1 MNRLHIIIFIIA
13 LNTFCNASPPNILL
27 IVSEDNG
34 PELGCYGAP
43 VQTPNIDKLASSGT
57 LFENAYVPQA
67 GCSQSRAA
75 LLTGLYPHQNGQIG
89 LATWNYEMYSE
100 KIPNIVNTL
109 KDGGYDTGIIG
120 KLHIKPKSAF
130 RFDYKEIPKSNFQ
143 RNNPELYQTKASEFF
158 KSSKRPF
165 YLQVN
170 YPDAHRPFIPQ
181 VNGIPE
187 RPLKASDVAALPY
200 IGIDHPEIRQQTA
213 DYYNCIMRLDH
224 YIGELINALKKSGK
238 FDNTV
243 IIYIGDHGADLPR
256 GKRTCYEGGIRVPMI
271 ISWPNA
277 KPKQRRNELVSTLD
291 IFPTICEIAKLK
303 TPSTLAGASLKEIIH
318 GEKPDWRKIMVTEYH
333 VHSNHNPW
341 PQRAIRNKR
350 YKLIFNP
357 LAGEI
362 NPGYEFTMGKKFISV
377 SESELMKSATD
388 QVRNAYK
395 ISKKPPLIEFYDL
408 QTDPFEFNNLANE
421 EKYSEEIKKLKYLL
435 QHWQKD
441 SEDPLFFP
449 EVAKKLFNMI
459 NDTGTKDRIKIN
471 YKSLMQIKP

>member
-13 LNTFCNASPPNILL
+13 LSTFCNASSPNILL

-43 VQTPNIDKLASSGT
+43 VKTPNIDKLAASGT

-100 KIPNIVNTL
+100 KTPNIVNTL
-109 KDGGYDTGIIG
+109 KDGGYHTGIIG

-143 RNNPELYQTKASEFF
+143 RNKPELYRTKALEFF

-165 YLQVN
+165 YLQIN

-187 RPLKASDVAALPY
+187 KPLKASDVAALPY

-449 EVAKKLFNMI
+449 EVAKKLFKMI
-459 NDTGTKDRIKIN
+459 NDAGTKDRIKIN

>member
-13 LNTFCNASPPNILL
+13 LNTFCNASSPNILL

-43 VQTPNIDKLASSGT
+43 IKTPNIDKLAASGT

-100 KIPNIVNTL
+100 KTPNIVNTL
-109 KDGGYDTGIIG
+109 KDGGYHTGIIG

-187 RPLKASDVAALPY
+187 KPLKASDVAALPY

-243 IIYIGDHGADLPR
+243 II
-256 GKRTCYEGGIRVPMI
+256 
-271 ISWPNA
+271 
-277 KPKQRRNELVSTLD
+277 
-291 IFPTICEIAKLK
+291 
-303 TPSTLAGASLKEIIH
+303 
-318 GEKPDWRKIMVTEYH
+318 
-333 VHSNHNPW
+333 
-341 PQRAIRNKR
+341 
-350 YKLIFNP
+350 
-357 LAGEI
+357 
-362 NPGYEFTMGKKFISV
+362 
-377 SESELMKSATD
+377 
-388 QVRNAYK
+388 
-395 ISKKPPLIEFYDL
+395 
-408 QTDPFEFNNLANE
+408 
-421 EKYSEEIKKLKYLL
+421 
-435 QHWQKD
+435 
-441 SEDPLFFP
+441 
-449 EVAKKLFNMI
+449 
-459 NDTGTKDRIKIN
+459 
-471 YKSLMQIKP
+471 

>member
-1 MNRLHIIIFIIA
+1 
-13 LNTFCNASPPNILL
+13 
-27 IVSEDNG
+27 
-34 PELGCYGAP
+34 
-43 VQTPNIDKLASSGT
+43 
-57 LFENAYVPQA
+57 
-67 GCSQSRAA
+67 
-75 LLTGLYPHQNGQIG
+75 
-89 LATWNYEMYSE
+89 
-100 KIPNIVNTL
+100 
-109 KDGGYDTGIIG
+109 
-120 KLHIKPKSAF
+120 
-130 RFDYKEIPKSNFQ
+130 
-143 RNNPELYQTKASEFF
+143 
-158 KSSKRPF
+158 
-165 YLQVN
+165 
-170 YPDAHRPFIPQ
+170 
-181 VNGIPE
+181 
-187 RPLKASDVAALPY
+187 
-200 IGIDHPEIRQQTA
+200 
-213 DYYNCIMRLDH
+213 MRLDH

-395 ISKKPPLIEFYDL
+395 TSKKPPLIEFYDL

-459 NDTGTKDRIKIN
+459 NDAGTKDRIKIN